1 MVLAIS
7 ESLSITPRTFD
18 KSFKTV
24 IMKKK
29 VICFGEVLFDVFPCY
44 RKIGGAPLNVALRLA
59 TLGLEAQ
66 IISRIGNDTLGEE
79 VLAFIQANNVST
91 ETIQVDETLATG
103 EVLVQLDE
111 QGSASYTINYPVAW
125 DGIEANAGA
134 NNAIKNADALVF
146 GSLAC
151 RDERSYN
158 SLQNLLKIARYKIF
172 DVNLR
177 APFYNQA
184 LIINL
189 MKQSD
194 FIKFNDEELYE
205 ICGYLNSPFQSLEEN
220 ILFIAGQTD
229 TKSIC
234 VTKGR
239 QGAVLYYNEQLYFN
253 SGYKVNVADTVGA
266 GDSFLAG
273 LVSQLLGDE
282 QPQKALD
289 FACALGAMVAS
300 HEGANPK
307 ISNASIKKLMN

>member
-1 MVLAIS
+1 MNINFL
-7 ESLSITPRTFD
+7 
-18 KSFKTV
+18 
-24 IMKKK
+24 
-29 VICFGEVLFDVFPCY
+29 CFGEVLFDVFPTY
-44 RKIGGAPLNVALRLA
+44 RQIGGAPLNVALRFA
-59 TLGLEAQ
+59 ALGLEAQ
-66 IISRIGNDTLGEE
+66 IISKIGNDVLGKEI
-79 VLAFIQANNVST
+79 LSFIQSNHVST
-91 ETIQVDETLATG
+91 ETIQIDDTLATG
-103 EVLVQLDE
+103 EVLIQLDD
-111 QGSASYTINYPVAW
+111 QGSATYTINYPVAW
-125 DGIEANAGA
+125 DNIEVTAAVTNALT
-134 NNAIKNADALVF
+134 NADALVF

-158 SLQNLLKIARYKIF
+158 SLQKLLKIARYKIF

-177 APFYNQA
+177 APFYSQT
-184 LIINL
+184 LLINL

-194 FIKFNDEELYE
+194 FIKFNYEELYE